1 MNYLKLQQDLIK
13 ELVNEPKKKQF
24 IRIGCIDGNV
34 AILTEYSAFIVPSDK
49 FLLDYEKIK
58 NKLMEMEEH
67 TIRKFIP
74 NDLVDVVKTNEIKVI
89 PGQRLNS
96 KPIHCNKYLIDNKT
110 PLYVNEKLM
119 KYFDGENEY
128 KGTNDKAPLFIYED
142 DVSRVC
148 ISSSSSKRRLKECA
162 EC

>member
-24 IRIGCIDGNV
+24 IRIGRIDGNV
-34 AILTEYSAFIVPSDK
+34 AILTEYSTFIVPSDK

-58 NKLMEMEEH
+58 NKLMEMGEH
-67 TIRKFIP
+67 TIRNFIP
-74 NDLVDVVKTNEIKVI
+74 NDLVDVVKTNDIKVI
-89 PGQRLNS
+89 AGQRLNS
-96 KPIHCNKYLIDNKT
+96 KPVHCNKYLIDNKT

-128 KGTNDKAPLFIYED
+128 KGTNDKAPLFIYEYD
-142 DVSRVC
+142 ELVGFVLPVHVP
-148 ISSSSSKRRLKECA
+148 KEEKECT
-162 EC
+162 E